1 MLWVIEV
8 ICTHAPTERYRSLK
22 RGHHPVLVTLVA
34 TGDPKSSPGCGSVWG
49 DGSPK
54 VTSPDTND
62 VKKKGPGPCA
72 LFFLAQTF
80 GPSLDVFLAT
90 LVTTRLSM
98 STGWASPWFFRFI
111 TPLNLQVVVL
121 VGQEIIMPILQVMI
135 ITLWLF
141 NIAMGNGP

>member
-1 MLWVIEV
+1 MLSYWSYL
-8 ICTHAPTERYRSLK
+8 HARTNWTLSLAQT
-22 RGHHPVLVTLVA
+22 GAPSC
-34 TGDPKSSPGCGSVWG
+34 TGDPGSHWWSKIIPGMWVCLRWWITESYIPWHQRCE
-49 DGSPK
+49 
-54 VTSPDTND
+54 
-62 VKKKGPGPCA
+62 KKGPGPCA